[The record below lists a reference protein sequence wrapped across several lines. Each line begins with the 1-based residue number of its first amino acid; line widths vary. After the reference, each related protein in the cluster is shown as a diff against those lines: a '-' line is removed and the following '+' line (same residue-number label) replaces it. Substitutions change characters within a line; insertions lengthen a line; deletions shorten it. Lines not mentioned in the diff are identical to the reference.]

1 MNDSVKTPAYGPSH
15 ECVDYI
21 LGITFEIWEQG
32 NIGFIRDYY
41 SADIE
46 MATIDGLT
54 VGNEAIV
61 EGTAAMLRAFP
72 DRKLLADDVIYGGTG
87 PERFYSSHRIVSPMT
102 NLGAT
107 AFGPAT
113 GRSVRIM
120 TIADCLVENGVIT
133 GEWLVRDNHAL
144 VVQLGF
150 DPIEAA
156 RVVRASRSA
165 ENHVWIRRQI
175 EELRARESAR
185 VHSCVSPALFAR
197 RVIGALWRGEASSV
211 SADYAPYAVMHRSP
225 IVMASGR
232 ESIFAHYDELA
243 SAFRA
248 EAVSVDHVIVKPTL
262 PHESQMAVRWSVAA
276 THVGPYLGLPATGRS
291 VYLLGVTHWRL
302 VEGRIAVEWTIFDGL
317 GVLSQ
322 LVD

>member
-32 NIGFIRDYY
+32 NVGFIRDYY

-133 GEWLVRDNHAL
+133 GE
-144 VVQLGF
+144 
-150 DPIEAA
+150 
-156 RVVRASRSA
+156 
-165 ENHVWIRRQI
+165 
-175 EELRARESAR
+175 
-185 VHSCVSPALFAR
+185 
-197 RVIGALWRGEASSV
+197 
-211 SADYAPYAVMHRSP
+211 
-225 IVMASGR
+225 
-232 ESIFAHYDELA
+232 
-243 SAFRA
+243 
-248 EAVSVDHVIVKPTL
+248 
-262 PHESQMAVRWSVAA
+262 
-276 THVGPYLGLPATGRS
+276 
-291 VYLLGVTHWRL
+291 
-302 VEGRIAVEWTIFDGL
+302 
-317 GVLSQ
+317 
-322 LVD
+322 